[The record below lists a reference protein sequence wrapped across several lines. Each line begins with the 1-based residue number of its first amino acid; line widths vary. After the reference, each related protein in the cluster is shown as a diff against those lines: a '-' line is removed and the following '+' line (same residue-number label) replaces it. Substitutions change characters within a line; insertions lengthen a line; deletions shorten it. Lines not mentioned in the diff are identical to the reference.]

1 MLPQRGL
8 FIISRLLLRNT
19 RRELGIF
26 PKINSEEMPDLDN
39 FLIIIIIRSH
49 ISKIQ

>member
-1 MLPQRGL
+1 MNPQREL
-8 FIISRLLLRNT
+8 FIISSLLLINT

-26 PKINSEEMPDLDN
+26 RKINSEEMPDLDN
-39 FLIIIIIRSH
+39 FLIIIIIRCH